1 MWYTKTG
8 KDSDVIL
15 SSRVRLA
22 RNIKGIP
29 FGKRMSEAQQTEVI
43 ESCSKALDF
52 LKFIDINKMSELE
65 KRSLVEQHLIS
76 ADMISNDRKKA
87 LLLNDDSSLS
97 VMLGEEDHIRIQ
109 SMAPGFNLDLCLE
122 NANKIDDELE
132 KSVEYGYSE
141 KFGYLTCCPTNVGT
155 GMRASVMMQLP
166 ALVMSGKIDGIVSA
180 LSKLGATVRG
190 IYGEGS
196 KALGNIFQISNQV
209 TLGVSEE
216 EILQKMKQ
224 IVSEVAEKE
233 RETARQLYEKNKY
246 VLENRI
252 LRSLGIL
259 KNAVLL
265 NSDETMSMLSDVR
278 LGINLGIIK
287 DISPET
293 LNKIMYAVLPATV
306 ARDGNLVTTQDRDLR
321 RAELVKEYLK

>member
-8 KDSDVIL
+8 KDGDVVL

-29 FGKRMSEAQQTEVI
+29 FGSRMSDSQQTEVI
-43 ESCSKALDF
+43 DRCSKALSG
-52 LKFIDINKMSELE
+52 LKFIDLGKMSDIE
-65 KRSLVEQHLIS
+65 KKALIEKHLIS
-76 ADMISNDRKKA
+76 DDILKNDRRKA
-87 LLLNDDSSLS
+87 LLLNEDSSLS

-109 SMAPGFNLDLCLE
+109 SMAAGFDLDKCLE

-132 KSVEYGYSE
+132 SKVEYGYSE

-155 GMRASVMMQLP
+155 GMRASVMMQLT
-166 ALVMSGKIDGIVSA
+166 ALVMSGKIESIISV
-180 LSKLGATVRG
+180 LSKLGIAVRG

-216 EILQKMKQ
+216 LY
-224 IVSEVAEKE
+224 KE
-233 RETARQLYEKNKY
+233 NKFRF
-246 VLENRI
+246 EDKI
-252 LRSLGIL
+252 MRSLGIL
-259 KNAVLL
+259 KNAVILT
-265 NSDETMSMLSDVR
+265 SEETMSLLSDVR
-278 LGINLGIIK
+278 LGINTGIIK
-287 DISPET
+287 NISLEDV
-293 LNKIMYAVLPATV
+293 NKTMYQVLPATIV
-306 ARDGNLVTTQDRDLR
+306 KNYNLMAAEERDLK

>member
-8 KDSDVIL
+8 KDGDVVL

-29 FGKRMSEAQQTEVI
+29 FGSRMSDSQQTEVI
-43 ESCSKALDF
+43 ERCSKALNS
-52 LKFIDINKMSELE
+52 LKFIDLDKMSDIE
-65 KRSLVEQHLIS
+65 KKSLIEQHLIS
-76 ADMISNDRKKA
+76 ADMLKNDRRKA
-87 LLLNDDSSLS
+87 LLLNEDSSLS

-109 SMAPGFNLDLCLE
+109 SMAAGFDLDKCLE

-132 KSVEYGYSE
+132 SKVEYGFSE

-155 GMRASVMMQLP
+155 GMRASVMMQLT
-166 ALVMSGKIDGIVSA
+166 ALVMSRKIESIISV
-180 LSKLGATVRG
+180 LSKLGIAVRG

-216 EILQKMKQ
+216 ETIQKLKQ
-224 IVSEVAEKE
+224 IVSELAEKE
-233 RETARQLYEKNKY
+233 REAADMLYKENKFRF
-246 VLENRI
+246 EDKI
-252 LRSLGIL
+252 MRSLGIL
-259 KNAVLL
+259 KNAVILT
-265 NSDETMSMLSDVR
+265 SEETMSLLSDVR
-278 LGINLGIIK
+278 LGINTGIIK
-287 DISPET
+287 NISLEDV
-293 LNKIMYAVLPATV
+293 NKTMYQVLPATIV
-306 ARDGNLVTTQDRDLR
+306 KNYNLMAAEERDLK